1 MERMLAARQDGLH
14 KEGTKGEKGK
24 NYSHCLDMILRSN
37 SAHIIEKEDS
47 IRL

>member
-24 NYSHCLDMILRSN
+24 KLFPLSRYDT
-37 SAHIIEKEDS
+37 
-47 IRL
+47 